1 MSLREKQLRDI
12 YFIYEKNLPD
22 FGPGFQLGSRINFLE
37 LSHINKNLLNED
49 PLAKIVFFPL
59 KPDKN
64 IFHKEIR
71 TIFPLAEFISY
82 SYDQQPELE
91 RISREMDFSFH
102 LYMPVSPSLLDYI
115 YNHNSSLLNEIEK
128 KLALQQMDDNK
139 ILSLFNAVLDILNL
153 NQDKETIFKEFALL
167 MCRLLESEN
176 FLIYIYNEEK
186 KQLDLIH
193 AIKNIFEENKLLDF
207 KFNNVILEE
216 IFQTGQVFLN
226 NDFNYEFESYLN
238 KAPYMIRSILALPF
252 KSVTHSSGLFLA
264 VNKKNPGGFN
274 EFDVHYMQILSH
286 PFNLIYDSLIYHE
299 RVQKLTITDD
309 LTSLYNFRYLRQYL
323 GFEIKRS
330 LRYEKN
336 LSLLFIDIDNFKHV
350 NDTHGHLV
358 GSATLCEVGQLF
370 NKQVRDTDVIVRYG
384 GDEFVIILPETTLEG
399 AKVIGERLRQRV
411 ENFVFSGGRDL
422 QLKLTISIGI
432 ASCPE
437 HSMTA
442 EGLLQKADAAM
453 YAAKEDSKNNIKIAG

>member
-12 YFIYEKNLPD
+12 YFIYEKAVPD

-37 LSHINKNLLNED
+37 LTHINKNLLNED

-59 KPDKN
+59 KTDKN

-82 SYDQQPELE
+82 SYDQLPDLE

-102 LYMPVSPSLLDYI
+102 LYMPISPSLLDYI

-216 IFQTGQVFLN
+216 IFQIGQVFLN
-226 NDFNYEFESYLN
+226 NEFNYEFESYLN
-238 KAPYMIRSILALPF
+238 KSPYMIRSILALPF

-264 VNKKNPGGFN
+264 VNKKNPDGFN

-399 AKVIGERLRQRV
+399 ARVIGERLRQRV
-411 ENFVFSGGRDL
+411 ENYVFSGGRDL

>member
-12 YFIYEKNLPD
+12 YFIYEKTLPD
-22 FGPGFQLGSRINFLE
+22 FGPGFQLGNRINFLE

-49 PLAKIVFFPL
+49 PHAKIVFFPL
-59 KPDKN
+59 KTDRN

-216 IFQTGQVFLN
+216 IFQLGQVFLN

-238 KAPYMIRSILALPF
+238 KSPYMIRSILALPF
-252 KSVTHSSGLFLA
+252 KSVTHSSGLFLS
-264 VNKKNPGGFN
+264 VNKKNPSGFN

-411 ENFVFSGGRDL
+411 ENYVFSGGRDL
-422 QLKLTISIGI
+422 LLKLTISIGI